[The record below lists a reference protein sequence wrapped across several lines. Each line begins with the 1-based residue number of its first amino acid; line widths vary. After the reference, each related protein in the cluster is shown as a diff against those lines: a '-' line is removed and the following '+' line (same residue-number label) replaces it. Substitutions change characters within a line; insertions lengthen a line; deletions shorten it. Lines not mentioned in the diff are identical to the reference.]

1 MSCSMIAAEMPV
13 DRTTEV
19 TVSMIGVFSRV
30 LTPLVGSSRN
40 RSFGRSAY
48 AMATS
53 RSLRSPCET
62 PPASIRAFPSS
73 PKRRRISSASSHT
86 ARSALASE
94 ASRRVLPAR
103 EKIVSATLSSTV
115 SWSKRFTSWKLR
127 AIPARMRPCTDSR
140 VTSWPRNRMRP
151 LSGGKSPE
159 IRLTSVVLPAPLEPI
174 SASTSRS
181 LTVKSTWSTA
191 WVSPKYLTRF
201 FVTSRLTSAPL
212 LPARGEPARGADDPG
227 GQREHEHHQHGPEE
241 ELPVHRVA
249 DRVGLEVVEHDRA
262 DDGTRERPE
271 AAEHGHEDHLAREA
285 PVDDVGR
292 REAVQRHPER
302 PREPGEHTRDQEGH
316 EAVAPDLDA
325 DELRARLVVADRLE
339 RLAEGRVHDHPHE
352 DDAGEEDDEHVVV
365 VRVRHEVGLV
375 PRARGEPRQE
385 RRRRHPEAVGAA
397 GHPEELERERPEHL
411 RERERQDTEEDAR
424 VPYTHE
430 PEHRGDDDRAD
441 DRPEKEQLHRAD
453 PEVLDHQRDDVG
465 AHPEIRGM
473 AEREESRVSEK
484 QVEAERRDRH
494 DQPVREQ
501 DRRVLRDDPRH
512 DEQDHGD
519 RKGPAEDVTERSG
532 LARVRGRGHGRRAHG
547 RPNSPAGR
555 TSRTIA
561 AMR

>member
-62 PPASIRAFPSS
+62 PPASIRALGSS

-227 GQREHEHHQHGPEE
+227 GQREHEHDQHGPEE

-262 DDGTRERPE
+262 DDGTREGPE

-339 RLAEGRVHDHPHE
+339 RLAEGRVDDDPHE
-352 DDAGEEDDEHVVV
+352 DDAGEEDDEHIVIVG
-365 VRVRHEVGLV
+365 VRHEVGLV
-375 PRARGEPRQE
+375 PFAGDDPRS
-385 RRRRHPEAVGAA
+385 
-397 GHPEELERERPEHL
+397 
-411 RERERQDTEEDAR
+411 
-424 VPYTHE
+424 
-430 PEHRGDDDRAD
+430 DDRAEEEQFH
-441 DRPEKEQLHRAD
+441 RPDL
-453 PEVLDHQRDDVG
+453 EVLDHQRDDVG
-465 AHPEIRGM
+465 AHPEVRGV
-473 AEREESRVSEK
+473 AEREEPRVAEE

-494 DQPVREQ
+494 DEAIGQQ
-501 DRRVLRDDPRH
+501 NRRVRRDDPGD
-512 DEQDHGD
+512 DEQEDGD
-519 RKGPAEDVTERSG
+519 RHGPAHDVADQRA
-532 LARVRGRGHGRRAHG
+532 LVRDRGRGHGSCAHG
-547 RPNSPAGR
+547 RPKSPAGR
-555 TSRTIA
+555 ISRTIA

>member
-1 MSCSMIAAEMPV
+1 MSCSMIAAEMPL
-13 DRTTEV
+13 DRTTDV

-94 ASRRVLPAR
+94 ASRRVLPA
-103 EKIVSATLSSTV
+103 
-115 SWSKRFTSWKLR
+115 
-127 AIPARMRPCTDSR
+127 
-140 VTSWPRNRMRP
+140 
-151 LSGGKSPE
+151 
-159 IRLTSVVLPAPLEPI
+159 PLEPI

-227 GQREHEHHQHGPEE
+227 GQREHEHDQHGPEE

-262 DDGTRERPE
+262 DDGTREGPK

-302 PREPGEHTRDQEGH
+302 PRESGEHTRDQKGH

-339 RLAEGRVHDHPHE
+339 RLAEGRVDDDPHE
-352 DDAGEEDDEHVVV
+352 DDAGEEDDEHIVIVG
-365 VRVRHEVGLV
+365 VRHEVGLV
-375 PRARGEPRQE
+375 PFARDEPHQE
-385 RRRRHPEAVGAA
+385 
-397 GHPEELERERPEHL
+397 
-411 RERERQDTEEDAR
+411 
-424 VPYTHE
+424 
-430 PEHRGDDDRAD
+430 
-441 DRPEKEQLHRAD
+441 
-453 PEVLDHQRDDVG
+453 
-465 AHPEIRGM
+465 
-473 AEREESRVSEK
+473 
-484 QVEAERRDRH
+484 
-494 DQPVREQ
+494 
-501 DRRVLRDDPRH
+501 
-512 DEQDHGD
+512 
-519 RKGPAEDVTERSG
+519 
-532 LARVRGRGHGRRAHG
+532 
-547 RPNSPAGR
+547 
-555 TSRTIA
+555 
-561 AMR
+561 

>member
-62 PPASIRAFPSS
+62 PPASIRALGSS

-151 LSGGKSPE
+151 E

-227 GQREHEHHQHGPEE
+227 GQREHEHDQHGPEE

-262 DDGTRERPE
+262 DDGTREGPE

-339 RLAEGRVHDHPHE
+339 RLAEGRVDDDPHE
-352 DDAGEEDDEHVVV
+352 DDAGEEDDEHIVIVG
-365 VRVRHEVGLV
+365 VRHEVGLV
-375 PRARGEPRQE
+375 PFARDEPHQE
-385 RRRRHPEAVGAA
+385 
-397 GHPEELERERPEHL
+397 
-411 RERERQDTEEDAR
+411 
-424 VPYTHE
+424 
-430 PEHRGDDDRAD
+430 
-441 DRPEKEQLHRAD
+441 
-453 PEVLDHQRDDVG
+453 
-465 AHPEIRGM
+465 
-473 AEREESRVSEK
+473 
-484 QVEAERRDRH
+484 
-494 DQPVREQ
+494 
-501 DRRVLRDDPRH
+501 
-512 DEQDHGD
+512 
-519 RKGPAEDVTERSG
+519 
-532 LARVRGRGHGRRAHG
+532 
-547 RPNSPAGR
+547 
-555 TSRTIA
+555 
-561 AMR
+561 